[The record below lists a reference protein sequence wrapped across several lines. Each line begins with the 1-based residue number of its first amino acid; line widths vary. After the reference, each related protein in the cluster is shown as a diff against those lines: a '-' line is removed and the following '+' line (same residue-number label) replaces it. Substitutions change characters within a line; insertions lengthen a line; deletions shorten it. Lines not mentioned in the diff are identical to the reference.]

1 MEIVFFDIV
10 ETLHIVVGVNRYIV
24 PFFYYSHQISPTDN
38 NLLSLYKLTK
48 SVYNS
53 VIIDKGDIHGL
64 HYYFYILRLLQ
75 NS

>member
-1 MEIVFFDIV
+1 M
-10 ETLHIVVGVNRYIV
+10 
-24 PFFYYSHQISPTDN
+24 
-38 NLLSLYKLTK
+38 TK
-48 SVYNS
+48 SVYNN